1 MSDVPQRLG
10 PGALLARVRVERGLT
25 PEDLAQTLNL
35 SLSTLRALE
44 ADDLSR
50 LPSPIFVR
58 GYLRAYA
65 RLLLVPSAPVLA
77 AYDQRLAETGL
88 GSEGAALPRV
98 PLKQGLRASLLRSVF
113 QNPGWVMAGLS
124 AFGAL
129 FLGVRVLGAG
139 QQLELG
145 AMERVPEPL
154 GAAVPLALAPTGAIP
169 EPDARV
175 GADGKPELWVGVEGA
190 RLELAY
196 ASESWTEV
204 RDGTDRLL
212 FQGAP
217 TPGTRLVV
225 QGEGPFA
232 LLLGYAPGVR
242 VSYNQMD
249 VPLRPHTRNDIAQ
262 LVLGR

>member
-25 PEDLAQTLNL
+25 PEDLAHTLNL

-77 AYDQRLAETGL
+77 AFDQQLAEAGL
-88 GSEGAALPRV
+88 VAEGVALPRL
-98 PLKQGLRASLLRSVF
+98 PLKRGLRASLLRGIF
-113 QNPGWVMAGLS
+113 QNPGWVMASFS
-124 AFGAL
+124 ALGAL
-129 FLGVRVLGAG
+129 LLGGMVLGAG
-139 QQLELG
+139 QQLD
-145 AMERVPEPL
+145 AAVAAPDPL
-154 GAAVPLALAPTGAIP
+154 LAAVPLAPTPAGATP
-169 EPDARV
+169 EPEVRV
-175 GADGKPELWVGVEGA
+175 GDDGKPELWVGGEGA
-190 RLELAY
+190 RLELTY

>member
-1 MSDVPQRLG
+1 MSDEGQRLG

-35 SLSTLRALE
+35 SLATLRALE
-44 ADDLSR
+44 ADDWSR

-77 AYDQRLAETGL
+77 VFDQQLAEAGL
-88 GSEGAALPRV
+88 AAEGVALPRP
-98 PLKQGLRASLLRSVF
+98 PLQRGLRASLLRGIF
-113 QNPGWVMAGLS
+113 QNPGWVMASFS
-124 AFGAL
+124 ALGAL
-129 FLGVRVLGAG
+129 LLGGMVLGAG
-139 QQLELG
+139 QQLDAVEG
-145 AMERVPEPL
+145 TPEPL
-154 GAAVPLALAPTGAIP
+154 LAAVPLALAPTGAAP
-169 EPDARV
+169 EPEPRV
-175 GADGKPELWVGVEGA
+175 GADGKPELWVGVEGS

-204 RDGTDRLL
+204 RDGADRLL
-212 FQGAP
+212 YQGAP

>member
-1 MSDVPQRLG
+1 MSNVPQRLG

-35 SLSTLRALE
+35 PLSTLRALE

-77 AYDQRLAETGL
+77 AFDQQLAEAGL
-88 GSEGAALPRV
+88 ASEGAALSR
-98 PLKQGLRASLLRSVF
+98 LSFKQGFRASLLRGIF
-113 QNPGWVMAGLS
+113 QNPGWVMASFS
-124 AFGAL
+124 ALGAVV
-129 FLGVRVLGAG
+129 LGGMVLGAG
-139 QQLELG
+139 QQLG
-145 AMERVPEPL
+145 AADGAPEPL
-154 GAAVPLALAPTGAIP
+154 LAAVPLALAPTGATPKP
-169 EPDARV
+169 EARE
-175 GADGKPELWVGVEGA
+175 GADGKPELWVGGEGA
-190 RLELAY
+190 RLELTY
-196 ASESWTEV
+196 TSESWTEV
-204 RDGTDRLL
+204 RDGADLLL

-225 QGEGPFA
+225 HGEGPFA

>member
-1 MSDVPQRLG
+1 VSDEGQRLG

-35 SLSTLRALE
+35 SLATLRALE
-44 ADDLSR
+44 ADDWSR

-77 AYDQRLAETGL
+77 AFDQQLAEAGL
-88 GSEGAALPRV
+88 AAEGVALPRL
-98 PLKQGLRASLLRSVF
+98 PLQRGLRASLLRGIF
-113 QNPGWVMAGLS
+113 QNPGWVMASFS
-124 AFGAL
+124 ALGAL
-129 FLGVRVLGAG
+129 LLGGMVLGAG
-139 QQLELG
+139 QQLDAAEG
-145 AMERVPEPL
+145 TPEPL
-154 GAAVPLALAPTGAIP
+154 LAAVPLALAPTGAAP
-169 EPDARV
+169 EPEARV
-175 GADGKPELWVGVEGA
+175 GADGKPELWVGVEGS

-204 RDGTDRLL
+204 RDGADRLL
-212 FQGAP
+212 YQGAP